1 MALTNKLLTTLERKY
16 SRKRPAAKV
25 TDKRIAKVAKR
36 VVNANRDY
44 KDFYTS
50 IASTSLAGYTTGQL
64 LSTTHDP
71 SNIGTTIR
79 TNQQDSAR
87 EGTNVHI
94 KKIEIGFHIE
104 HGPSIPMAYARLM
117 LVRFPNNMNSLMIP
131 TEILQYSNSPEALV
145 SMKQEDSGYQVLWD
159 RRISYGGNSNQGFSS
174 QVKKTIYFKRPPVIK
189 YNESATTGLA
199 SDIVTGLVRWF
210 LVVTDATGTFGMVQK
225 VTFYES

>member
-1 MALTNKLLTTLERKY
+1 MVTAKGALRSLKRQARK
-16 SRKRPAAKV
+16 SKSTV
-25 TDKRIAKVAKR
+25 TDKRIARVAKR
-36 VVNANRDY
+36 VVNSNRDY

-50 IASTSLAGYTTGQL
+50 IGSTSLAGYTTGQL

-104 HGPSIPMAYARLM
+104 HGLNVPMAYARLM
-117 LVRFPNNMNSLMIP
+117 LVRYPNNMNTAMIA
-131 TEILQYSNSPEALV
+131 TEILQYSNSPEGLV
-145 SMKQEDSGYQVLWD
+145 SMRQEDSGYQVLFD
-159 RRISYGGNSNQGFSS
+159 KRIAYGGNYSGFSS
-174 QVKKTIYFKRPPVIK
+174 QLKKTIYFKRPPAIK

-199 SDIVTGLVRWF
+199 SDIVTGLLRWF
-210 LVVTDATGTFGMVQK
+210 LVVTDGTGTYGMVQK